1 MFQNKFQ
8 NSTLKIPKL
17 NFKQYGR
24 TQGLNFLYFH
34 RIATFVKKRCTKIL
48 KKKNQKKNQYNK
60 LDLEHIC
67 RALTTISAQTSVDAE
82 SGTMFSS
89 GTVRSR
95 NRLGPR
101 LIQPRRRGLGGG
113 NTISIGAAALP
124 PAWDTTSGV
133 ASRATSGPSEMTS
146 MASGSSWWTSA

>member
-1 MFQNKFQ
+1 LRFYGLKKNCYLQFKVKLQFKLKN
-8 NSTLKIPKL
+8 NSKKRNLKS

-24 TQGLNFLYFH
+24 TQRLNFLNSH
-34 RIATFVKKRCTKIL
+34 RIATFVRKKVYKNTE
-48 KKKNQKKNQYNK
+48 KNQKNQYNK

-67 RALTTISAQTSVDAE
+67 RAITTFSAQTSMGAE

-89 GTVRSR
+89 GTVRSQY
-95 NRLGPR
+95 RLGPR

-113 NTISIGAAALP
+113 NTISKGAATLS

-133 ASRATSGPSEMTS
+133 AS
-146 MASGSSWWTSA
+146 